1 MITVMTKVGSDQLKQ
16 REGISQAASPN
27 KTAAAAVEITSDSID
42 STDIE
47 CD

>member
-1 MITVMTKVGSDQLKQ
+1 MITVITKVGSDQLKQ

-27 KTAAAAVEITSDSID
+27 KLPQPLSKSPVIQLMQL
-42 STDIE
+42 IE